1 MSDFTSGFWSA
12 YVAILTLVSIV
23 ACGALLYVMGRMR
36 VKSSAK
42 KAQGGDGVGTTGHV
56 WDEDLAE
63 YNNPLPRWW
72 MWLFYITIAFGLA
85 YLTLYP
91 GLGQLPGILGW
102 SSASAWAKERD
113 DADAKMK
120 PVYQKY
126 LAMDVKAVAA
136 DPQALCAMSWM
147 GCGRGQGV
155 SESSRP
161 GLALRRRAGDDQGE
175 HHQRSQRHHAAAR
188 VRSRR

>member
-1 MSDFTSGFWSA
+1 MSDFTSDFWGLYIA
-12 YVAILTLVSIV
+12 GLTLVSIL
-23 ACGALLYVMGRMR
+23 ACGVLLFVMGMMR
-36 VKSSAK
+36 VQASPKKPSAEG
-42 KAQGGDGVGTTGHV
+42 AGTTGHV

-72 MWLFYITIAFGLA
+72 MWLFYITIVFGLA

-102 SSASAWAKERD
+102 SSASAWARERD

-120 PVYQKY
+120 PVYEKY

-136 DPQALCAMSWM
+136 DPQAQAM
-147 GCGRGQGV
+147 
-155 SESSRP
+155 
-161 GLALRRRAGDDQGE
+161 GE
-175 HHQRSQRHHAAAR
+175 R
-188 VRSRR
+188 